1 MMMMIM
7 LMMIML
13 MIIIILVADAVV
25 VILRIIVVTVI
36 VVIIIIVGVVIVVDV
51 VVVVVVVII
60 IIVIVIIIVII
71 WKCDKMFNFLDDQ
84 RFALVYNRKLDFW
97 QSPQREHQQI
107 TFVFPCLLPCF
118 MNPISLMTVI
128 MTDSKVKGGGGV
140 PGSGAVA
147 GPSDRFCLTFV
158 LWLLTKFPLLLNK
171 VLVFVV
177 ECKAH
182 MSERI
187 QRS

>member
-51 VVVVVVVII
+51 VVVVVVVVIII

-71 WKCDKMFNFLDDQ
+71 WKCDKMFNLLDDQ
-84 RFALVYNRKLDFW
+84 RFALVYNRKFDFW

-107 TFVFPCLLPCF
+107 TF
-118 MNPISLMTVI
+118 
-128 MTDSKVKGGGGV
+128 
-140 PGSGAVA
+140 
-147 GPSDRFCLTFV
+147 
-158 LWLLTKFPLLLNK
+158 FPLLAALLHEPDIVNDSNNDR
-171 VLVFVV
+171 LQ
-177 ECKAH
+177 
-182 MSERI
+182 SERGRRGAGQWSRGRPVGQVLSDI
-187 QRS
+187 RSLAPH